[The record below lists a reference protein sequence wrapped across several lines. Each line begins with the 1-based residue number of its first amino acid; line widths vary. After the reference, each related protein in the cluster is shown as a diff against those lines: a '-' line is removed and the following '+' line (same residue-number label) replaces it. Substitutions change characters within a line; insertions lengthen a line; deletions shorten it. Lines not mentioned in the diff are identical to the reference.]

1 MQILVYGLCV
11 LHGYVSSIYLKGPLK
26 RTLVPLADDGFLEAV
41 AFVVRE
47 CEMKRNDNFIY
58 QEIVYLLVEVS
69 LLTQFVNSAL
79 KIQCHV
85 VKNTPTDWAILPIG
99 YVSLRTNLKFYI
111 FLPKHHKKLS
121 LPIPSRC

>member
-69 LLTQFVNSAL
+69 LLTQ
-79 KIQCHV
+79 
-85 VKNTPTDWAILPIG
+85 WAKSPKKQSEGVRILPIG